1 MIKKTLISATI
12 ASLILVGCG
21 GTGTTTTTATQALDV
36 NTLPTSVLNDELAY
50 TIEYMVNEEKLA
62 YDVYTDLYN
71 YHLSNSNIALTQFQN
86 VAQYSETNHIRMVED
101 LAIKYDLE
109 TASHLENGVY
119 NIPEVQA
126 VYDALYSNGLAS
138 PVDAY
143 QSGCMV
149 EVVDINDLNRDISI
163 AQASNAQ
170 DLVDVF
176 TMLRNASYNH
186 YWAFD
191 GGLKNMGVTDGCCS
205 LGTVDGVNYC
215 HPEYPQNTQGGGRR

>member
-1 MIKKTLISATI
+1 MIKKTLISTTI

-21 GTGTTTTTATQALDV
+21 STGTTTTTQALDV

-86 VAQYSETNHIRMVED
+86 VAQYSETNHIGMVED

-109 TASHLENGVY
+109 TASHLENGVF
-119 NIPEVQA
+119 NVSEIQEM
-126 VYDALYSNGLAS
+126 YDALYGNGLAS

-149 EVVDINDLNRDISI
+149 EVTDIYDLNEDIII
-163 AQASNAQ
+163 AQESDAQ
-170 DLVDVF
+170 DAVAVF
-176 TMLRNASYNH
+176 TMLRDASYNH

-205 LGTVDGVNYC
+205 IGTIDGVNYC